1 MSAIVDALTAIRID
15 LSSVLVT
22 SDLPSAKKRLEASL
36 CLLDDTLSSII
47 QQARER
53 ADGHD
58 RNSELA
64 RTDIEL
70 KDLSP
75 RGSESLAVDGPGDQA
90 VRSSCVAT
98 LLAPRVAR
106 SEAICPLRESV
117 RQEGREL
124 ARFVFG

>member
-1 MSAIVDALTAIRID
+1 VSAIVDALTAIRID

-75 RGSESLAVDGPGDQA
+75 RGSEPG
-90 VRSSCVAT
+90 
-98 LLAPRVAR
+98 
-106 SEAICPLRESV
+106 
-117 RQEGREL
+117 G
-124 ARFVFG
+124 